1 MSAQTPLIYHMVQPE
16 TSPGATNGFREFNTL
31 SFVLSA
37 DGRKYVKNS
46 LVLEFKVKAYSDAYT
61 TRVTRANR
69 IGIENK
75 IGGHAFC
82 DSWTCEVQSAGVIAQ
97 HNEYPRYVNMI
108 NSSSRN
114 INDVA
119 DAKSQAEHI
128 GATVQNG
135 RYDIQAVN
143 SNNSNANDT
152 TITYDND
159 FSIQPKIVFNQMSGD
174 DYSFSKNGNIRIS
187 MNLAKN
193 NNALFGAN
201 GAAASY
207 EIVDPVL
214 RFQSVP
220 DDGSQGMMMLN
231 SYSVIK
237 NSINSTMANISA
249 RVPVDKCSGVAIS
262 YLEQAHEN
270 DPVRNS
276 YKLEKIPLWKSI
288 QYLFNN
294 STSEYVSYKQEDRDS
309 SVIMGLQAL
318 QNDLSGTQCNAQNLR
333 ANEGFIQ
340 GLPFEEFIDLRS
352 QTFNVNVESDSQQ
365 LTNNPRLIY
374 LYFMSLIQL

>member
-1 MSAQTPLIYHMVQPE
+1 MSAQTSLMYHMVQPE
-16 TSPGATNGFREFNTL
+16 TAPGATNGFREFNTL

-46 LVLEFKVKAYSDAYT
+46 LVLEFKVRAYSDAYT
-61 TRVTRANR
+61 TRVLRNSR

-75 IGGHAFC
+75 IGGHAFW
-82 DSWTCEVQSAGVIAQ
+82 DSWTCEVQGGGVIAQ

-114 INDVA
+114 VNDVCG
-119 DAKSQAEHI
+119 AKSQAEHI
-128 GATVQNG
+128 GATRQNG
-135 RYDIQAVN
+135 RYDIQQVN
-143 SNNSNANDT
+143 TDNTNANT
-152 TITYDND
+152 TVLTYDND
-159 FSIQPKIVFNQMSGD
+159 FSIQPKIVFNQMTGD
-174 DYSFSKNGNIRIS
+174 DYSFSKNGTIRIS
-187 MNLAKN
+187 VNLAKN
-193 NNALFGAN
+193 NNALFGGNA
-201 GAAASY
+201 AAASY
-207 EIVDPVL
+207 EILDPVL

-220 DDGSQGMMMLN
+220 DDGSQGLMMMN

-237 NSINSTMANISA
+237 NSINSQMANVSA

-262 YLEQAHEN
+262 YLEQANEN
-270 DPVRNS
+270 NALRNS
-276 YKLEKIPLWKSI
+276 YQLEKLPLWKSI

-318 QNDLSGTQCNAQNLR
+318 QNNVDGTQCNGEDLR
-333 ANEGFIQ
+333 ANQGFIQ

-352 QTFNVNVESDSQQ
+352 QTFNINVESDSTQ

-374 LYFMSLIQL
+374 LFFMSLIQL